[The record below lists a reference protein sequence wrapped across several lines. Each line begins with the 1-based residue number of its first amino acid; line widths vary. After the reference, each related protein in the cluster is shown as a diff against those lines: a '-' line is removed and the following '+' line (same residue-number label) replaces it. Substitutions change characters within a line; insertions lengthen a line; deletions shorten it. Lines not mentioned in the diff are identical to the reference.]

1 MKFLLLLL
9 VSLNCGLCLGDSDPL
24 FLSVTLQE
32 RMGNLYRHEVVSS
45 WPHCIEHKRA
55 EKTILHKTNEL
66 REIAVWDKD
75 GKYRGA
81 GKNNNPALH
90 KEIAG
95 IFARAQVSGNPCVK
109 PPVKVEQKL
118 MEKSEEKAP
127 EPEEPEQTPVHLD
140 PGTILQ

>member
-1 MKFLLLLL
+1 MKILFLSL
-9 VSLNCGLCLGDSDPL
+9 VSAFAFADSDPL
-24 FLSVTLQE
+24 FISVTLQE
-32 RMGNLYRHEVVSS
+32 RMGTLYRHEVVSS

-90 KEIAG
+90 KEVAAM
-95 IFARAQVSGNPCVK
+95 FARAQVRGHPCVK

-127 EPEEPEQTPVHLD
+127 DEPEQTPVRLD